1 MPQLRRVAVDC
12 RCAECF
18 CVGWRWGGCQL
29 RAGYCRNDVGIVLH
43 GNGEQGDITSHGTAA
58 LCGERD
64 CTFEVLGKCS
74 TDIKLTEQ
82 PGAYKTLCSM
92 IPSGKCGLRRCTLPM
107 PATCVRFPFPNWTA
121 PNVGGDSWALPPQK
135 KCMWPVTD
143 SCAPL
148 SRCHADSS
156 SFK

>member
-1 MPQLRRVAVDC
+1 MGMVNRVTSPRMALQLSAENVIVHL
-12 RCAECF
+12 RCSA
-18 CVGWRWGGCQL
+18 
-29 RAGYCRNDVGIVLH
+29 
-43 GNGEQGDITSHGTAA
+43 SA
-58 LCGERD
+58 L
-64 CTFEVLGKCS
+64 
-74 TDIKLTEQ
+74 TDIRLTEQ
-82 PGAYKTLCSM
+82 PGAYKTLCSV

-135 KCMWPVTD
+135 KCKWPVTD